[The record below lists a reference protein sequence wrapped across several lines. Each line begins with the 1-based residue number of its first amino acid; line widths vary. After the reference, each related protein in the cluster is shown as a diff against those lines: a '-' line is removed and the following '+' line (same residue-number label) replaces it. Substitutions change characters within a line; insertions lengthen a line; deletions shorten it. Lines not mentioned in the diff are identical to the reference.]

1 MRRFIVVV
9 LCLLAHPIS
18 TSAEVTSVTIT
29 SRTPLADGKSF
40 GATGPYERLVG
51 RIEFALDPT
60 DPHNAGIVDL
70 NHAPRD
76 ADGRVRFSSDLYVL
90 RPTDPSRG
98 NGVLLFEV
106 ANRGIRAML
115 GRFNRA
121 RAGSDPTTDDL
132 GDGLLMRSGYT
143 LVWIGWEFDVPAPRL
158 RIEAPRAL
166 LPAGSDDRL
175 SVEIM
180 HTTRVPEVFLV
191 DDPTGRP
198 PVIYPPANP
207 QNPSDVL
214 TVRDRFWDEGRVIP
228 RERWGFVVGPDNL
241 PKLRLDTGFEPGRY
255 YRVTYRPS
263 GAVVAGVGLAAI
275 RDAAAAF
282 RYRSDLP
289 IHGQRAYALGVSQ
302 AGRFLRQFLYEGFNV
317 DERDRR
323 VFDAM
328 WIHIAGA
335 ARVGFNARFATPS
348 LGELFTSVQ
357 FPFADVEQM
366 DVDGRRTSMQA
377 RYRPEQRPK
386 IFYTNTPVEYWGG
399 GRAAALTHTTVDGK
413 RDLVLP
419 DNVRMYLLAGTQHGV
434 AAFPPERNAPNLG
447 STRSG
452 GVQLPNPTPQSN
464 VLRALLQ
471 AWHEWASKDTPPP
484 PSQYPRL
491 GDGTLVSIAEV
502 RFPALKGVADP
513 RQITGPARMIGG
525 KVVRLPHLVPQVDR
539 DGNDIA
545 GLRDPEIA
553 VPLATTTG
561 WNFRD
566 PSVGN
571 PQDIYQLVGSYLPF
585 AATKSA
591 RDANGDPRLSLEER
605 YRGADD
611 YLKRIRS
618 SAMDLI
624 RRRYLLAEDL
634 ESIIE
639 RARIHWTFAT
649 RERDRRSASV
659 VTQDPVPLS
668 ELRTV
673 TAADG
678 VELHYIDQG
687 RAMPSSSF
695 TGG

>member
-1 MRRFIVVV
+1 MRGFIVVV
-9 LCLLAHPIS
+9 LCLLVHPCS
-18 TSAEVTSVTIT
+18 TFAEVTSVTVT
-29 SRTPLADGKSF
+29 SRTTVGGGKSF

-51 RIEFALDPT
+51 RIEFALDPA
-60 DPHNAGIVDL
+60 DPHNVGIVDL

-76 ADGRVRFSSDLYVL
+76 SDGRVRFSSDLYVL
-90 RPTDPSRG
+90 RPTDPSQG

-106 ANRGIRAML
+106 ANRGIRTLL

-121 RAGSDPTTDDL
+121 APGGDPTTDDL
-132 GDGLLMRSGYT
+132 GDGLLMRAGYT

-158 RIEAPRAL
+158 RIEAPPAL

-180 HTTRVPEVFLV
+180 HTARVPEVFLV

-198 PVIYPPANP
+198 PVTYPPANP
-207 QNPSDVL
+207 ESPSDVL
-214 TVRDRFWDEGRVIP
+214 TVRDRFWDQGSVIP
-228 RERWGFVVGPDNL
+228 RERWGFVVGPNSV

-255 YRVTYRPS
+255 YRVTYRPV
-263 GAVVAGVGLAAI
+263 GAIVAGVGLAAI

-289 IHGQRAYALGVSQ
+289 IRGQRAYAFGVSQ

-366 DVDGRRTSMQA
+366 DVDGRRTGMQA
-377 RYRPEQRPK
+377 RYRPDQRPK

-399 GRAAALTHTTVDGK
+399 GRAAALTHTTIDGQ
-413 RDLVLP
+413 RDLTLP
-419 DNVRMYLLAGTQHGV
+419 ENVRMYLLAGTQHG
-434 AAFPPERNAPNLG
+434 AASFPPVRNAPNMG

-452 GVQLPNPTPQSN
+452 GVQLPNPTPQN
-464 VLRALLQ
+464 NIMRALLQ
-471 AWHEWASKDTPPP
+471 AWHEWTSKDTPPP
-484 PSQYPRL
+484 PNQYPRL
-491 GDGTLVSIAEV
+491 SDGTLVSIAEV

-513 RQITGPARMIGG
+513 RQITGPARIIGG

-545 GLRDPEIA
+545 GIRDPELA

-561 WNFRD
+561 WNFRN

-571 PQDIYQLVGSYLPF
+571 PQDIYQLVGSYIPF
-585 AATKSA
+585 APTKSA
-591 RDANGDPRLSLEER
+591 RDANDDPRLSLDER
-605 YRGADD
+605 YRGVDD
-611 YLKRIRS
+611 YLQRIRG

-634 ESIIE
+634 ESIIQ
-639 RARIHWTFAT
+639 RAKQHWAFAT
-649 RERDRRSASV
+649 RDGDRRG
-659 VTQDPVPLS
+659 
-668 ELRTV
+668 
-673 TAADG
+673 AD
-678 VELHYIDQG
+678 
-687 RAMPSSSF
+687 RR
-695 TGG
+695 